1 MNDQN
6 RRAEIKRHYKE
17 TRKVERGICSLTCT
31 ATDEVW
37 VDSSNDLASSENRI
51 QFALK
56 TGTAVH
62 PELVGKVKEHGN
74 QAFSFAVLEVFDG
87 ELSQYELDKL
97 RKSRRQFWIEKLSA
111 RSLFR

>member
-1 MNDQN
+1 MSLIDQSRPRLKPKSVSSPFCVVN
-6 RRAEIKRHYKE
+6 
-17 TRKVERGICSLTCT
+17 
-31 ATDEVW
+31 EVW